1 MCDWTLTAGQFM
13 PSNYWAMQ
21 VREGCITPEFLA
33 DCCLFCPTVPIT
45 TGNGTQY
52 HFFWPVHHSFDLSCK
67 VAGLV
72 PECRMFK
79 GGPSVGLTKC
89 PFSVLA
95 ALWTLALWIT
105 M

>member
-1 MCDWTLTAGQFM
+1 MELPVWPHYNYRRVASYMVAG
-13 PSNYWAMQ
+13 
-21 VREGCITPEFLA
+21 VRHFLNECSRA
-33 DCCLFCPTVPIT
+33 EVA
-45 TGNGTQY
+45 
-52 HFFWPVHHSFDLSCK
+52 SCK

-72 PECRMFK
+72 PDYRMFE
-79 GGPSVGLTKC
+79 GGLSVGLTKC